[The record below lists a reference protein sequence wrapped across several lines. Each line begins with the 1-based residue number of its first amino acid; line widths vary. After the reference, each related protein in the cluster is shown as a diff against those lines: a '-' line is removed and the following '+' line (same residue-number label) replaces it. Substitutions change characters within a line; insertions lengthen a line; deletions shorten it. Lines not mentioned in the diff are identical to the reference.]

1 MMRRIALLL
10 SITLI
15 LTATVFAGGC
25 TDTKK
30 DGGTPESPSIPTKIN
45 DIGTY
50 ISPRAN
56 ESPVTVSPTETPSVS
71 AHLSEEEAREIALSD
86 PEIQEKIR
94 GYTIN
99 VSVRGGHLGPPDAD
113 VAYVVYIEVFDPC
126 TGSHVITHLVSVNDE
141 GEIVSKYYLT
151 PPKIPPDLPKTTSSG
166 AEPTVTVTP
175 LQSP

>member
-1 MMRRIALLL
+1 MDALTGKAAISWILIALIFI
-10 SITLI
+10 S
-15 LTATVFAGGC
+15 GC
-25 TDTKK
+25 SCGCLED
-30 DGGTPESPSIPTKIN
+30 SP
-45 DIGTY
+45 Y
-50 ISPRAN
+50 

-71 AHLSEEEAREIALSD
+71 ARLSEEEAREIALSD

-99 VSVRGGHLGPPDAD
+99 VSVREGHLGPPDAD

-151 PPKIPPDLPKTTSSG
+151 PPKIPSDLPKNTSSG

-175 LQSP
+175 PQSP